1 MTNSRAKASGSAVS
15 IDLKQ
20 LLMVAGNR
28 LVERGYDPASTG
40 ADGDRTTTPIQRFTE
55 WVNRCPEVQD
65 VLRELNMSWPTSD
78 DSKRTFSI
86 LLNGESVEVLP
97 LSCIGDKLA
106 VRSVTSERIV
116 TLVIGEKNV
125 HAEQRQRFRE
135 CLRAFGCPVHL
146 IQLAETTGE
155 IQDAGGN

>member
-1 MTNSRAKASGSAVS
+1 MTESRVKTNGIAAS

-65 VLRELNMSWPTSD
+65 VLSELNISWPITD

-86 LLNGESVEVLP
+86 LLDGDPIEVLP
-97 LSCIGDKLA
+97 MSAIGNRLA
-106 VRSVTSERIV
+106 VRSITPERIV
-116 TLVIGEKNV
+116 TLVIGEQNV
-125 HAEQRQRFRE
+125 REEQRQRYRE
-135 CLRAFGCPVHL
+135 CLRTFGCPVHL
-146 IQLAETTGE
+146 IERGKATGQ
-155 IQDAGGN
+155 IQDSGGK